1 MEPSKIFDFH
11 AQSVQN
17 KFPVYQNIPY
27 NLKNSKSPPLSLTSS
42 NHFSAS
48 KTHYSLASPAAVD
61 AASTSQPSES
71 SSPDTSTAVV
81 SDQCVDQLQGKQQQA
96 PPMASSSLSALIT
109 EANNAYAVGDMATA
123 LRAYR
128 HVLRA
133 EPRNHVLHANISAI
147 LLRMDAAEDDEDGG
161 ADSTR
166 RKEEALE
173 AAEKAIQMK
182 PDWSKAHFRRGEALS
197 ALGRG
202 DEAVL
207 AHAEA
212 FRLSAGRDEQF
223 RTALISRCIQL
234 NNSTSRR
241 SMSEIFAKE
250 FAKLQLNDHGADG
263 CALVNTIA
271 KCFQIAKKPELARS
285 FNQISAKMEP
295 SNVTVKKLDQKQLVL
310 VKTEANDDDNFSD
323 ELKAVEHKLEIAELK
338 GDEMAQMS
346 VHGQMAKLLS
356 TNFLKFDLSIHHFTE
371 QLRLAKKFSVNPKNA
386 FLIRLELANLHL
398 KMRNAEQAKQI
409 FKQLLEEQPSDPD
422 ALFGLGQAFYLTN
435 ELQSALTMF
444 NRVEKLAPSNSLSNE
459 NIDENLSWHNAIV
472 GKCHCYLAR
481 GDTEKAIDLAEN
493 VLKNAK
499 NLDTTKFYLVMAL
512 GLMRRGKLPAAM
524 RWAKRLL
531 TAQINAKSGG
541 NMVDVLYTVMILYEK
556 MGQREN
562 AEKVADQ
569 LINQLEKCQCQP
581 NPFGPSPD
589 EILDQIC
596 QIQRQSGFHEQI
608 GRAMKLR
615 MKLVP
620 NFSNEWAKIAM
631 EMAKMDFEREHL
643 DITNCAD
650 LVQRLDQWT
659 EQQLGPV
666 EMELNPD
673 PARVQWEVDLLTV
686 RAELAWRKQQQT
698 MNNNDNP
705 PTRKQENCNHKNG
718 EEENDADDDDCHP
731 FTLLETALMLAQES
745 ALTDAEADIC
755 LRLGEWHLAKG
766 GDEEAVVYLR
776 QVIALGRQ
784 ILPAN
789 QRRLLRAYSALIKV
803 LCTQCQWEDA
813 FCAAR
818 CKLGIQKCMGMPMVD
833 RLRTQLKMGQILLE
847 TTTTTSAT
855 TSKRSDRYQ
864 NSSSEEE
871 DDFVGTVPEGPIT
884 AMQIFQRIRRR
895 AKCLNATEELK
906 LAEECLAQCRNFL
919 KSENQCQINPSN
931 GIEHVHINT
940 TKLPHMRSA
949 SEMPFS
955 HEQQKRGS
963 KCRDQSKKRSSKGGG
978 NQLLHH
984 SSRESSS
991 ITAHFTEDTDTYCCI
1006 RGESRAEST
1015 ASDTAPHVIG
1025 IDFDDD

>member
-1 MEPSKIFDFH
+1 MESSKISNFH
-11 AQSVQN
+11 LKADSVQN
-17 KFPVYQNIPY
+17 KFPVYQNIRS
-27 NLKNSKSPPLSLTSS
+27 NSNSKNHPLPLTSH
-42 NHFSAS
+42 HFSAS
-48 KTHYSLASPAAVD
+48 KTDYSSACPAAVD

-71 SSPDTSTAVV
+71 SSPPTTVVV
-81 SDQCVDQLQGKQQQA
+81 SDQCIDQQQKSSC
-96 PPMASSSLSALIT
+96 ASSVSALIT
-109 EANNAYAVGDMATA
+109 VANNAYAVGDMATA

-147 LLRMDAAEDDEDGG
+147 LLRMDDSEDDEEEG

-173 AAEKAIQMK
+173 TAEKAIQLK
-182 PDWSKAHFRRGEALS
+182 PDWPKAHFRRGEALS

-202 DEAVL
+202 DEAAL

-212 FRLSAGRDEQF
+212 FRLSGGRDEQF
-223 RTALISRCIQL
+223 HTALISRCIQL
-234 NNSTSRR
+234 NNSNSRR

-250 FAKLQLNDHGADG
+250 FAKLQLNGHEADG

-295 SNVTVKKLDQKQLVL
+295 SNITIKNLDQKQLAL

-338 GDEMAQMS
+338 GDEIAQMS
-346 VHGQMAKLLS
+346 AHGQMAKLLS
-356 TNFLKFDLSIHHFTE
+356 TNFFKFDLAIHHFTE
-371 QLRLAKKFSVNPKNA
+371 QLRLANKLSVNPKNVNP
-386 FLIRLELANLHL
+386 IRLELANLHL
-398 KMRNAEQAKQI
+398 KKRNAEQAKQI
-409 FKQLLEEQPSDPD
+409 FKELLEEQPSDPD
-422 ALFGLGQAFYLTN
+422 ALFGLGLAFYLTN

-444 NRVEKLAPSNSLSNE
+444 NRVEMLAPSKSLSNG
-459 NIDENLSWHNAIV
+459 NFGQNLCWHNAIL

-481 GDTEKAIDLAEN
+481 GDDVKAIDVAEN

-499 NLDTTKFYLVMAL
+499 NFDTTKFYLMMAL
-512 GLMRRGKLPAAM
+512 GLMRRGKLPEAM

-531 TAQINAKSGG
+531 TAQMNVQYGR

-556 MGQREN
+556 MSQREN

-581 NPFGPSPD
+581 NLFGPSPD
-589 EILDQIC
+589 EILEQIC

-620 NFSNEWAKIAM
+620 NFGNEWAKIAM

-643 DITNCAD
+643 EITNCAD

-659 EQQLGPV
+659 AQQLGPV

-698 MNNNDNP
+698 MNNNE
-705 PTRKQENCNHKNG
+705 QENSSDHKNG

-803 LCTQCQWEDA
+803 LCAQRQWEDA

-818 CKLGIQKCMGMPMVD
+818 CKLGIQKCMGMPMID
-833 RLRTQLKMGQILLE
+833 RLRTQLIMGQILLE
-847 TTTTTSAT
+847 TTTTTTAT
-855 TSKRSDRYQ
+855 SSKRSDRFKS
-864 NSSSEEE
+864 SSSEEE

-884 AMQIFQRIRRR
+884 AMQIFQRIKRR

-906 LAEECLAQCRNFL
+906 LAEECLAQCRNLL

-931 GIEHVHINT
+931 GIEHVHMCI
-940 TKLPHMRSA
+940 TKLPHMKSD

-955 HEQQKRGS
+955 REQQKRGS

-991 ITAHFTEDTDTYCCI
+991 ITAHFTEDIDTYCCI

-1015 ASDTAPHVIG
+1015 ASGTAPHVIG